1 MLTVQTLWT
10 IPSSFTL
17 HNPRSC
23 THKGLMKIRRL
34 SNQDQIKINAYC
46 VHTIFS
52 LNGDQVKISYQCVH
66 FTFHLIKMNFT
77 LYMLEKWMT
86 IICTGTKF
94 NFKQV
99 CKNWLRVK
107 RSSCLPILLFLPSIS
122 VGTWTSHCSIE
133 SRGLPLYQSFLS
145 PVNQCCD
152 LGKSLFNRK

>member
-1 MLTVQTLWT
+1 MLTVYT
-10 IPSSFTL
+10 PF
-17 HNPRSC
+17 
-23 THKGLMKIRRL
+23 
-34 SNQDQIKINAYC
+34 
-46 VHTIFS
+46 FS

-77 LYMLEKWMT
+77 LYMLEKWMK

-145 PVNQCCD
+145 PVNQCWD
-152 LGKSLFNRK
+152 LGKSLFNRKQRSSSSPILPISRQSVLGLRQVNVH